1 MGCASSQE
9 DVQEISY
16 GPVAGQKKQFIEAVN
31 VPTQGAQKKVEIPKY
46 VKVSPNTLD
55 AASRC
60 STSATPS
67 SFCSFCFEA
76 ANQRN

>member
-31 VPTQGAQKKVEIPKY
+31 VPTQVAQKKFETPKY
-46 VKVSPNTLD
+46 VKVSLFPLKRSIHLLYLTVLLL
-55 AASRC
+55 
-60 STSATPS
+60 TSS
-67 SFCSFCFEA
+67 SLPW
-76 ANQRN
+76 